1 MSSFFARRSSLVSRT
16 AFVPI
21 LALTV
26 VLAACGSAGGVATV
40 DGEPVTF
47 DEVAALIPSEGDTV
61 DTELFARSLMLVI
74 SEKVIRAEA
83 QSQFGVVITEADIT
97 AKVAELVLQSGETE
111 EAILTNYNLTV
122 AWLRSFGTQQLLADR
137 VIAALVA
144 DQPVPSEE
152 ELRARYEAMLPS
164 ITTQVCSSHILLNS
178 PEEAQATLVRA
189 EAGEDFAALAMELS
203 TGPSGPDGGDLGCAS
218 PDSYVPEFAAAVRE
232 AESGV
237 PVGPVE
243 TQFGWHVI
251 LVSDRLAPAFEE
263 VREQIVA
270 ELSTAGSEQLW
281 VTWITDVLTAADVE
295 VEAEYGTWTTTPAP
309 NVLPPGS

>member
-1 MSSFFARRSSLVSRT
+1 MLSFFARRSSLVSRT

-21 LALTV
+21 LALAV

-47 DEVAALIPSEGDTV
+47 DEVAALIPSDGDTV

-97 AKVAELVLQSGETE
+97 SKVAELVLQSGETE
-111 EAILTNYNLTV
+111 EAILTNYNLTP
-122 AWLRSFGTQQLLADR
+122 ASLRSIGTQQLLADR

-144 DQPVPSEE
+144 DQPVPAEE
-152 ELRARYEAMLPS
+152 ELMARYEAILPS
-164 ITTQVCSSHILLNS
+164 ITQVCSSHILLNS

-203 TGPSGPDGGDLGCAS
+203 TGPSGPGGGDLGCAS

-251 LVSDRLAPAFEE
+251 LVSDRLVPAFEE

-270 ELSTAGSEQLW
+270 ELSTGGSEQLW